1 MQKNSAACFMQKP
14 DKQFYYSLLRQE
26 QLIQT
31 KPEIDIVNQA
41 VQMYRKCVEYFDSLQ
56 DPIKYY
62 FLEKIQTALSETKTL
77 MLIMNT
83 KNDIAEQSMRKPPK
97 ISFTA
102 EKKLTNEIDQI
113 QIKKARVQQVNL
125 MIKINNEAEQQS
137 LNVQNMV
144 NNYADERENLEKK
157 LKEDLDSQQNNIDAR
172 LMKRRMTQ
180 RNMTVS
186 HSMQQ
191 LT

>member
-1 MQKNSAACFMQKP
+1 MQNLSASCFMQKP
-14 DKQFYYSLLRQE
+14 DKQFYYNLLRQE
-26 QLIQT
+26 YLLQT

-77 MLIMNT
+77 RLIINT
-83 KNDIAEQSMRKPPK
+83 KNELADQSIRKSTK
-97 ISFTA
+97 LSFTA
-102 EKKLTNEIDQI
+102 EKKINEIDQI
-113 QIKKARVQQVNL
+113 QIKKARAQQVNL
-125 MIKINNEAEQQS
+125 MIKMNNEAEQQS
-137 LNVQNMV
+137 VNVQNMM
-144 NNYADERENLEKK
+144 NNYVDERENVEKK
-157 LKEDLDSQQNNIDAR
+157 LKQDLDCQQNNINVR
-172 LMKRRMTQ
+172 LMKRRMAQ

-191 LT
+191 LA

>member
-1 MQKNSAACFMQKP
+1 MQNKSAACFMQKP
-14 DKQFYYSLLRQE
+14 DKQFYYNLLRQE

-77 MLIMNT
+77 MLIINT
-83 KNDIAEQSMRKPPK
+83 KNEITEEQIRKSAK
-97 ISFTA
+97 ISFAA
-102 EKKLTNEIDQI
+102 EKKINEIDQI
-113 QIKKARVQQVNL
+113 QVKKARAQQVNL
-125 MIKINNEAEQQS
+125 MIKMNNEVEQQS
-137 LNVQNMV
+137 VNVQNMV

-157 LKEDLDSQQNNIDAR
+157 LKQDLDSQQNNIDAR